1 LKGQAMTFEEIAK
14 LILQQEAQTQ
24 QALVLLMRTL
34 TAPKTVTMPDGRT
47 FTTNPLR

>member
-1 LKGQAMTFEEIAK
+1 MTFSEIAK
-14 LILQQEAQTQ
+14 LILHQEAQTQ
-24 QALVLLMRTL
+24 QTLILLMRTV